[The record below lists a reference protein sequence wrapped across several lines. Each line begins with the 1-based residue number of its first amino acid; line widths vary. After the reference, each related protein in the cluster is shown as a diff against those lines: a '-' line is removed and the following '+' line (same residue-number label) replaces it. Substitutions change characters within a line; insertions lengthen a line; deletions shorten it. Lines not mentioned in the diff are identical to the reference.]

1 MPSFKQKPQK
11 KIKVNKKSLSTLD
24 TKHRDII
31 NKFAKQE
38 SENIP
43 KLKQERDNIINILQ
57 TDKSLTI
64 EQQMNYKDRLA
75 EISSILKNLKKNKK
89 DYLLDNSKYVFDYFE
104 NKKNISDGNEI
115 VKTNNN
121 KLNAFFKIKD
131 DSNKREEKTNDNI
144 FQKYLSNIDDSY
156 LDINTY
162 VVASDICP
170 TCHVGELIP
179 VVDEGILM
187 CNECYKNVPYLVEND
202 KPSYKEPPKEVCFYA
217 YKKINHFKEILAQF
231 QGKETTQIPIEVTEG
246 LKNQIKKERIS
257 YDDLTYYKLKDLLK
271 KLGYNKY
278 YEHINFIKDKLGMI
292 PPTFSQELEEILCN
306 FFMEI
311 QYPYAKHCPDYRVN
325 FLHYYYVL
333 FKLLELLEEYEYL
346 SEIPML
352 KDREKLLEQDNIW
365 KKICQDLD
373 WQFIDT
379 INV

>member
-43 KLKQERDNIINILQ
+43 KLKQERENIVKSLQ
-57 TDKSLTI
+57 TEKNLTI

-75 EISSILKNLKKNKK
+75 EISSVLKNLKKNKK
-89 DYLLDNSKYVFDYFE
+89 NYLLDNSKYIFDYFE

-115 VKTNNN
+115 VKTNN

-131 DSNKREEKTNDNI
+131 DINNSEEKANDNI

-170 TCHVGELIP
+170 ICHVGELIP

-231 QGKETTQIPIEVTEG
+231 QGKETTQIPLEVTEG

-278 YEHINFIKDKLGMI
+278 YEHINFIKDKLGMT
-292 PPTFSQELEEILCN
+292 PLTFSQELEEILCN